1 MALHGMAWVGS
12 VQHCQYQVIVDIIIR
27 ELRNIPHGCSSALSS
42 PSPTLLAGGGGT
54 EGTAYTTTSSYSG
67 SSSNNNSSSISAG
80 GVVNT
85 TAELYSAV
93 RFS

>member
-1 MALHGMAWVGS
+1 MAWVGS

-42 PSPTLLAGGGGT
+42 PSPTLLAAGGGGGGGT